1 VADSPAVA
9 ADGQGHVYV
18 VWHAK
23 TIGPRRLYL
32 RVSADNGGTWSAPI
46 EVPTPEGTSAYPE
59 IGAAADGKAYVVW
72 QQNNAVYL
80 MSVTLQQQLAARNV
94 AK

>member
-1 VADSPAVA
+1 
-9 ADGQGHVYV
+9 

-32 RVSADNGGTWSAPI
+32 RASDDNGGTWSAPI

-59 IGAAADGKAYVVW
+59 IAAAADGTAYIVW

-80 MSVTLQQQLAARNV
+80 MSVTPRQQQLAANNV